1 MGGAEAPDLSS
12 SKALHMYR
20 QRSLIS
26 ELEDAVRRG
35 TPEKRTETLRR
46 ITNLFLGANEQLNEE
61 QIEVFD
67 QVIGHLIARIEATA
81 LIELSERL
89 APIQNAPSKV
99 IHTLARDDEIAI
111 AGPILSMSDRLT
123 TPDLIDIAMRKSQ
136 PHLLA
141 ISNRSSLDEDLTDVL
156 IERGDREVISKLAE
170 NPGAR
175 ISEIAYSYLV
185 DGPKA
190 DAALLES
197 LGMRLDIPLNIFLR
211 LLERVTEAVRTRL
224 LSFAQDKRDDIREIL
239 ANIADDV
246 IEREEIDTDFEKAE
260 QVVQQMQRN
269 GELNEFAVL
278 EFAKRRQYAA
288 TVTSLAMLCS
298 VPIEVMKH
306 MLGDRSNEALLVAF
320 KAAGLAWPTLRAL
333 LQDDLLGRMCS
344 DDELKKLK
352 NEYTKLAPLTARKLL
367 EFWCEHRESAAP

>member
-1 MGGAEAPDLSS
+1 
-12 SKALHMYR
+12 
-20 QRSLIS
+20 
-26 ELEDAVRRG
+26 
-35 TPEKRTETLRR
+35 
-46 ITNLFLGANEQLNEE
+46 
-61 QIEVFD
+61 
-67 QVIGHLIARIEATA
+67 
-81 LIELSERL
+81 
-89 APIQNAPSKV
+89 
-99 IHTLARDDEIAI
+99 
-111 AGPILSMSDRLT
+111 
-123 TPDLIDIAMRKSQ
+123 
-136 PHLLA
+136 
-141 ISNRSSLDEDLTDVL
+141 
-156 IERGDREVISKLAE
+156 
-170 NPGAR
+170 
-175 ISEIAYSYLV
+175 
-185 DGPKA
+185 
-190 DAALLES
+190 
-197 LGMRLDIPLNIFLR
+197 
-211 LLERVTEAVRTRL
+211 
-224 LSFAQDKRDDIREIL
+224 LSFAQNKRDDIREIL

-320 KAAGLAWPTLRAL
+320 KAGGLAWPTLRAL

-344 DDELKKLK
+344 EDELKKLK